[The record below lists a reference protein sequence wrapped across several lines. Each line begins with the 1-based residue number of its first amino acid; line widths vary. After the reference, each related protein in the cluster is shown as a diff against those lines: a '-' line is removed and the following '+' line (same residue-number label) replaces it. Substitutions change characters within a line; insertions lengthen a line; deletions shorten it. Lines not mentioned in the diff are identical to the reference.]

1 MILTLIYQLVPLM
14 KSSLTCKSP
23 ENKEVDWYVIFL
35 FPEKASA
42 DKKLHYGYI
51 DNTQS
56 SLKDYLYKENNFPPT
71 IITKYVLN
79 PQNTKYNYFFWND
92 DKRYKGDS
100 SSEDPYQSLNAH
112 AKGSLIY
119 DQYKGS
125 FLLHSLPR
133 FPTRE
138 RTQNKI
144 LSELPGNAGKYAQHF
159 LCISINKSNADK
171 IVELLN
177 LINAIINKSSDKD
190 YVNNIPS
197 KSVNSLIMNKYDNS
211 KYILFFFN
219 LILDY
224 RNIRK
229 LILKVLEVLIL
240 NFLVKILLLKLF
252 LLIIKLE
259 IFTKMIYM

>member
-1 MILTLIYQLVPLM
+1 MLKKKMNNWIMILTLIYQLVPLM

-119 DQYKGS
+119 DQNKGS

-211 KYILFFFN
+211 KYILFFFYFF
-219 LILDY
+219 LI
-224 RNIRK
+224 
-229 LILKVLEVLIL
+229 
-240 NFLVKILLLKLF
+240 
-252 LLIIKLE
+252 
-259 IFTKMIYM
+259 